1 MLYEQ
6 HHKSISLR
14 PLQRKFQKDI
24 QGNIEKVNIKEIEKS
39 SSI

>member
-14 PLQRKFQKDI
+14 PLQREFQEDI
-24 QGNIEKVNIKEIEKS
+24 QGNIEKVDIKEIIKT
-39 SSI
+39 